1 MLTLHFQKVLEY
13 GPLVAGLLFLPMTP
27 ASAVAAPVAGRLA
40 TRVGA
45 RTIATWGLTLVAA
58 GLLLM
63 TGVSESG
70 GLTLVLSGTVVGE
83 AGFMLPNVSLR
94 IAATGGADRDE
105 RGLVAGLLNT

>member
-1 MLTLHFQKVLEY
+1 VLTLHFQKVLEY

-27 ASAVAAPVAGRLA
+27 ASAVAAPVAGQLA
-40 TRVGA
+40 TP
-45 RTIATWGLTLVAA
+45 VAA